1 MRDVLSRS
9 IAGVI
14 QSLTEQL
21 RQAQDEVA
29 DKLFAAGPVQS
40 ADSQPLLQRITRLRE
55 RLLQESA
62 KVAGE
67 VRALL
72 TAD

>member
-1 MRDVLSRS
+1 MRDVLSVHRG
-9 IAGVI
+9 AI

-40 ADSQPLLQRITRLRE
+40 ADPQPLLQRITRLRE
-55 RLLQESA
+55 RLPQESA